1 MTSKKKRILSYNEP
15 LLALQNFKAGQYGLL
30 IIDVG
35 MPVIDGF
42 RLYQQLKQIDS
53 KPKVFFATAFSLH
66 YDALR
71 RYFPIED
78 ENNEIEEIL
87 GGTCGHFIRK
97 LEKLEEAG
105 LVNKNLSG
113 AAKQIRLKGLINR
126 ITITGRLDNRLVEA
140 EHKGR
145 QSNVIITTQ
154 RQSML
159 KIFVD

>member
-1 MTSKKKRILSYNEP
+1 MLGCQ
-15 LLALQNFKAGQYGLL
+15 L
-30 IIDVG
+30 
-35 MPVIDGF
+35 
-42 RLYQQLKQIDS
+42 LKQIDS
-53 KPKVFFATAFSLH
+53 KPKVLFATAYYLH

-87 GGTCGHFIRK
+87 GDTCGHFIRK

-113 AAKQIRLKGLINR
+113 AAKHIRLKGLI
-126 ITITGRLDNRLVEA
+126 TVAGRLDNRLVEA

-145 QSNVIITTQ
+145 QSNVILITQ
-154 RQSML
+154 R
-159 KIFVD
+159 